1 MHSQKDLKDGG
12 LTHCFVKND
21 EQKYRFNAEIWRIRY
36 EYSLDY
42 VFLLSYTK
50 RINFQPLC
58 VAA

>member
-1 MHSQKDLKDGG
+1 MKFGVIG
-12 LTHCFVKND
+12 
-21 EQKYRFNAEIWRIRY
+21 Y

-50 RINFQPLC
+50 RINFPPLC